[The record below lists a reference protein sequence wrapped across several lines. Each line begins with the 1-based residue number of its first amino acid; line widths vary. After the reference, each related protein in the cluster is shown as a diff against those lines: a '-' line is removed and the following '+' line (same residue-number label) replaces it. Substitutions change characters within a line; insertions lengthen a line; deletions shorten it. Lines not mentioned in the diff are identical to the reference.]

1 MVEVHV
7 KVRVCDKC
15 KDVNRPVR
23 SYTLTEGE
31 RVVERDLCEEHAR
44 PVEDLM
50 VEDVSIPV
58 QVPALAAA
66 TKTAVKKAPAKKAP
80 AKKAP
85 AGRKRGA
92 TKTLTVEEI
101 NALRKSQS

>member
-15 KDVNRPVR
+15 RDVKRPIR

-44 PVEDLM
+44 PIEEAMAGESSILPQAPA
-50 VEDVSIPV
+50 DVVTPKV
-58 QVPALAAA
+58 AAG
-66 TKTAVKKAPAKKAP
+66 KAPAKKAT
-80 AKKAP
+80 A
-85 AGRKRGA
+85 RQRRGP

-101 NALRKSQS
+101 EALKRT

>member
-31 RVVERDLCEEHAR
+31 RVVKRDLCDEHAQ

-50 VEDVSIPV
+50 VDDVSIPV
-58 QVPALAAA
+58 QAPAVAAA
-66 TKTAVKKAPAKKAP
+66 TKTAAKKAPAKKAP
-80 AKKAP
+80 AKKAT

-101 NALRKSQS
+101 KALRQPQA